1 MTIKKSMFVIIML
14 ILAGCTSFHSSWM
27 TSTYGLTPHNK
38 KQYGY
43 LKSGHEYEPVLNV
56 GDDIYLKFDTP
67 MIQKNDVSNSK
78 CDNSYESIAVWI
90 WSREDVFLNSEISL
104 FVNKGSIVNIDKV
117 DVWGNGEFIA
127 LNASNAI
134 KVVGDKSVDDTLVKL
149 WESNDI
155 RQLLKSKG
163 LNYYNF
169 QLKSPISCSDDF
181 ELKLKYK
188 KNQDSLEKVMPTIY
202 FTPTEYQW
210 FNK

>member
-1 MTIKKSMFVIIML
+1 MKSLFFIVL

-43 LKSGHEYEPVLNV
+43 LKSGHEYKPVLNV

-67 MIQKNDVSNSK
+67 MIQKNDVSN

-104 FVNKGSIVNIDKV
+104 FVNKSSIVNIDKV
-117 DVWGNGEFIA
+117 DVWESGEFIA

-134 KVVGDKSVDDTLVKL
+134 KVVGDNSVDDTLVKL
-149 WESNDI
+149 WGNNEI
-155 RQLLKSKG
+155 RQLLKLKG

-169 QLKSPISCSDDF
+169 YLNSPISCSDDF

-202 FTPTEYQW
+202 FTPTEYQR
-210 FNK
+210 FDK